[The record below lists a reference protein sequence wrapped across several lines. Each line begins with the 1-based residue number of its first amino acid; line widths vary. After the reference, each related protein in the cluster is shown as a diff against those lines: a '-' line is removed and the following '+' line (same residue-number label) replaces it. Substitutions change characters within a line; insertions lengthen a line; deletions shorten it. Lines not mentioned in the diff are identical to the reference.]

1 MAFRSNEYLQ
11 RNELVRFQLDDV
23 IRAPANGQHQTKN
36 GYKFTIND
44 RSAFYDWY
52 NGYLEVQFQ
61 LQKTADAAGYAAADR
76 ITTINGSHSLIKH
89 LTIRSAGKIIYDTD
103 NLHKVCFVKNLLEYS
118 DDFSRSVAK
127 NSFWYLDT
135 NATTANTNAGF
146 EARRLQT
153 QAVQNNGG
161 GGAKNINVI
170 IPLNRFS
177 FFEELEDKML
187 VPMQLQ
193 FEITLNDDG
202 ELIHMAN
209 GTDPGRVVVNRFLLW
224 VPRLTPKDSLY
235 DKFVSS
241 FLKETQW
248 KYLREM
254 YQQSAP
260 ATSSGFFQI
269 SASIDNVKHIF
280 VWLKRTAPPND
291 DPAEDNPFLMNTFK
305 LNAADANSSLLNCR
319 LEYGNGVFYPETEYD
334 TESKV
339 RIFQDVMA
347 YAMRKN
353 DYNTGTQL
361 NLANFGSLYSLE
373 KAIRGRNPISLRLK
387 NSQLSGNDQAKTT
400 LMLTA
405 NQIKKIQKA
414 ASQGKGVEIKVSK
427 SQAQKVGGSLFSA
440 LFPLARSA
448 APMLAKTL
456 GLSALA
462 GLASEGAS
470 QVVKKISG
478 SGQRAMTGGFL
489 IPQDKIQKLIDN
501 KHLLTNKQKEQIL
514 SALQSGGQIV
524 VKPSKKQ
531 SGGLLGT
538 MLASIGIPLAIEA
551 VKSVFGKGA
560 PRIGRPKGKGAP
572 RIGRPKGG
580 KGAPRLGGPFQ
591 RPPPIV
597 GNWEQATSWGRG
609 MGKKKSKKG
618 ERAKRGEGLL
628 LGSKSPFNNIPIL
641 GAIL

>member
-1 MAFRSNEYLQ
+1 MLSFKMTTYHPYKVNLSE
-11 RNELVRFQLDDV
+11 
-23 IRAPANGQHQTKN
+23 GQK
-36 GYKFTIND
+36 
-44 RSAFYDWY
+44 
-52 NGYLEVQFQ
+52 
-61 LQKTADAAGYAAADR
+61 
-76 ITTINGSHSLIKH
+76 
-89 LTIRSAGKIIYDTD
+89 
-103 NLHKVCFVKNLLEYS
+103 
-118 DDFSRSVAK
+118 
-127 NSFWYLDT
+127 
-135 NATTANTNAGF
+135 
-146 EARRLQT
+146 
-153 QAVQNNGG
+153 
-161 GGAKNINVI
+161 
-170 IPLNRFS
+170 
-177 FFEELEDKML
+177 DK
-187 VPMQLQ
+187 
-193 FEITLNDDG
+193 
-202 ELIHMAN
+202 
-209 GTDPGRVVVNRFLLW
+209 
-224 VPRLTPKDSLY
+224 
-235 DKFVSS
+235 
-241 FLKETQW
+241 
-248 KYLREM
+248 
-254 YQQSAP
+254 
-260 ATSSGFFQI
+260 
-269 SASIDNVKHIF
+269 
-280 VWLKRTAPPND
+280 
-291 DPAEDNPFLMNTFK
+291 
-305 LNAADANSSLLNCR
+305 
-319 LEYGNGVFYPETEYD
+319 
-334 TESKV
+334 
-339 RIFQDVMA
+339 
-347 YAMRKN
+347 
-353 DYNTGTQL
+353 
-361 NLANFGSLYSLE
+361 LE

-414 ASQGKGVEIKVSK
+414 ASQGKGAEIKVSK

-514 SALQSGGQIV
+514 SALQSGGQVV
-524 VKPSKKQ
+524 VKPTKKQ

>member
-1 MAFRSNEYLQ
+1 MLSFKMTTYHPYKVNLSE
-11 RNELVRFQLDDV
+11 
-23 IRAPANGQHQTKN
+23 GQK
-36 GYKFTIND
+36 
-44 RSAFYDWY
+44 
-52 NGYLEVQFQ
+52 
-61 LQKTADAAGYAAADR
+61 
-76 ITTINGSHSLIKH
+76 
-89 LTIRSAGKIIYDTD
+89 
-103 NLHKVCFVKNLLEYS
+103 
-118 DDFSRSVAK
+118 
-127 NSFWYLDT
+127 
-135 NATTANTNAGF
+135 
-146 EARRLQT
+146 
-153 QAVQNNGG
+153 
-161 GGAKNINVI
+161 
-170 IPLNRFS
+170 
-177 FFEELEDKML
+177 DK
-187 VPMQLQ
+187 
-193 FEITLNDDG
+193 
-202 ELIHMAN
+202 
-209 GTDPGRVVVNRFLLW
+209 
-224 VPRLTPKDSLY
+224 
-235 DKFVSS
+235 
-241 FLKETQW
+241 
-248 KYLREM
+248 
-254 YQQSAP
+254 
-260 ATSSGFFQI
+260 
-269 SASIDNVKHIF
+269 
-280 VWLKRTAPPND
+280 
-291 DPAEDNPFLMNTFK
+291 
-305 LNAADANSSLLNCR
+305 
-319 LEYGNGVFYPETEYD
+319 
-334 TESKV
+334 
-339 RIFQDVMA
+339 
-347 YAMRKN
+347 
-353 DYNTGTQL
+353 
-361 NLANFGSLYSLE
+361 LE

-609 MGKKKSKKG
+609 MGKKKSK
-618 ERAKRGEGLL
+618 GEGLL

>member
-361 NLANFGSLYSLE
+361 NLANFGSLYSLVYFD
-373 KAIRGRNPISLRLK
+373 L
-387 NSQLSGNDQAKTT
+387 
-400 LMLTA
+400 
-405 NQIKKIQKA
+405 
-414 ASQGKGVEIKVSK
+414 QGKGAEIKVSK

-609 MGKKKSKKG
+609 MGKKKSK
-618 ERAKRGEGLL
+618 GEGLL
-628 LGSKSPFNNIPIL
+628 LGEKSPFNNIPIL

>member
-1 MAFRSNEYLQ
+1 MLSFKMTTYHPYKVNLSE
-11 RNELVRFQLDDV
+11 
-23 IRAPANGQHQTKN
+23 GQK
-36 GYKFTIND
+36 
-44 RSAFYDWY
+44 
-52 NGYLEVQFQ
+52 
-61 LQKTADAAGYAAADR
+61 
-76 ITTINGSHSLIKH
+76 
-89 LTIRSAGKIIYDTD
+89 
-103 NLHKVCFVKNLLEYS
+103 
-118 DDFSRSVAK
+118 
-127 NSFWYLDT
+127 
-135 NATTANTNAGF
+135 
-146 EARRLQT
+146 
-153 QAVQNNGG
+153 
-161 GGAKNINVI
+161 
-170 IPLNRFS
+170 
-177 FFEELEDKML
+177 DK
-187 VPMQLQ
+187 
-193 FEITLNDDG
+193 
-202 ELIHMAN
+202 
-209 GTDPGRVVVNRFLLW
+209 
-224 VPRLTPKDSLY
+224 
-235 DKFVSS
+235 
-241 FLKETQW
+241 
-248 KYLREM
+248 
-254 YQQSAP
+254 
-260 ATSSGFFQI
+260 
-269 SASIDNVKHIF
+269 
-280 VWLKRTAPPND
+280 
-291 DPAEDNPFLMNTFK
+291 
-305 LNAADANSSLLNCR
+305 
-319 LEYGNGVFYPETEYD
+319 
-334 TESKV
+334 
-339 RIFQDVMA
+339 
-347 YAMRKN
+347 
-353 DYNTGTQL
+353 
-361 NLANFGSLYSLE
+361 LE
-373 KAIRGRNPISLRLK
+373 KAIRSRNPISLRLK

-414 ASQGKGVEIKVSK
+414 ASQGKGAEIKVSK

-514 SALQSGGQIV
+514 TALQSGGQV
-524 VKPSKKQ
+524 MVKPTAKQ
-531 SGGLLGT
+531 SGGALGAL
-538 MLASIGIPLAIEA
+538 LASIGIPLAIEA

>member
-1 MAFRSNEYLQ
+1 MTTYHPYKVNLSE
-11 RNELVRFQLDDV
+11 
-23 IRAPANGQHQTKN
+23 GQK
-36 GYKFTIND
+36 
-44 RSAFYDWY
+44 
-52 NGYLEVQFQ
+52 
-61 LQKTADAAGYAAADR
+61 
-76 ITTINGSHSLIKH
+76 
-89 LTIRSAGKIIYDTD
+89 
-103 NLHKVCFVKNLLEYS
+103 
-118 DDFSRSVAK
+118 
-127 NSFWYLDT
+127 
-135 NATTANTNAGF
+135 
-146 EARRLQT
+146 
-153 QAVQNNGG
+153 
-161 GGAKNINVI
+161 
-170 IPLNRFS
+170 
-177 FFEELEDKML
+177 DK
-187 VPMQLQ
+187 
-193 FEITLNDDG
+193 
-202 ELIHMAN
+202 
-209 GTDPGRVVVNRFLLW
+209 
-224 VPRLTPKDSLY
+224 
-235 DKFVSS
+235 
-241 FLKETQW
+241 
-248 KYLREM
+248 
-254 YQQSAP
+254 
-260 ATSSGFFQI
+260 
-269 SASIDNVKHIF
+269 
-280 VWLKRTAPPND
+280 
-291 DPAEDNPFLMNTFK
+291 
-305 LNAADANSSLLNCR
+305 
-319 LEYGNGVFYPETEYD
+319 
-334 TESKV
+334 
-339 RIFQDVMA
+339 
-347 YAMRKN
+347 
-353 DYNTGTQL
+353 
-361 NLANFGSLYSLE
+361 LE

-414 ASQGKGVEIKVSK
+414 ASQGKGAEIKVSK

-580 KGAPRLGGPFQ
+580 KGAPRLGGPAATLFQ

>member
-1 MAFRSNEYLQ
+1 MLSFKMTTYHPYKVNLSE
-11 RNELVRFQLDDV
+11 
-23 IRAPANGQHQTKN
+23 GQK
-36 GYKFTIND
+36 
-44 RSAFYDWY
+44 
-52 NGYLEVQFQ
+52 
-61 LQKTADAAGYAAADR
+61 
-76 ITTINGSHSLIKH
+76 
-89 LTIRSAGKIIYDTD
+89 
-103 NLHKVCFVKNLLEYS
+103 
-118 DDFSRSVAK
+118 
-127 NSFWYLDT
+127 
-135 NATTANTNAGF
+135 
-146 EARRLQT
+146 
-153 QAVQNNGG
+153 
-161 GGAKNINVI
+161 
-170 IPLNRFS
+170 
-177 FFEELEDKML
+177 DK
-187 VPMQLQ
+187 
-193 FEITLNDDG
+193 
-202 ELIHMAN
+202 
-209 GTDPGRVVVNRFLLW
+209 
-224 VPRLTPKDSLY
+224 
-235 DKFVSS
+235 
-241 FLKETQW
+241 
-248 KYLREM
+248 
-254 YQQSAP
+254 
-260 ATSSGFFQI
+260 
-269 SASIDNVKHIF
+269 
-280 VWLKRTAPPND
+280 
-291 DPAEDNPFLMNTFK
+291 
-305 LNAADANSSLLNCR
+305 
-319 LEYGNGVFYPETEYD
+319 
-334 TESKV
+334 
-339 RIFQDVMA
+339 
-347 YAMRKN
+347 
-353 DYNTGTQL
+353 
-361 NLANFGSLYSLE
+361 LE

-514 SALQSGGQIV
+514 SALQSGGQVV
-524 VKPSKKQ
+524 VKPTKKQ

-572 RIGRPKGG
+572 RIGRPKG
-580 KGAPRLGGPFQ
+580 KGAPRLGGPAATLFQ

-609 MGKKKSKKG
+609 MGKKNQRERDFCWDRKAHSTTSQFSGRYCKKTKIR
-618 ERAKRGEGLL
+618 EQT
-628 LGSKSPFNNIPIL
+628 PFQL
-641 GAIL
+641 

>member
-1 MAFRSNEYLQ
+1 MLSFKMTTYHPYKVNLSE
-11 RNELVRFQLDDV
+11 
-23 IRAPANGQHQTKN
+23 GQK
-36 GYKFTIND
+36 
-44 RSAFYDWY
+44 
-52 NGYLEVQFQ
+52 
-61 LQKTADAAGYAAADR
+61 
-76 ITTINGSHSLIKH
+76 
-89 LTIRSAGKIIYDTD
+89 
-103 NLHKVCFVKNLLEYS
+103 
-118 DDFSRSVAK
+118 
-127 NSFWYLDT
+127 
-135 NATTANTNAGF
+135 
-146 EARRLQT
+146 
-153 QAVQNNGG
+153 
-161 GGAKNINVI
+161 
-170 IPLNRFS
+170 
-177 FFEELEDKML
+177 DK
-187 VPMQLQ
+187 
-193 FEITLNDDG
+193 
-202 ELIHMAN
+202 
-209 GTDPGRVVVNRFLLW
+209 
-224 VPRLTPKDSLY
+224 
-235 DKFVSS
+235 
-241 FLKETQW
+241 
-248 KYLREM
+248 
-254 YQQSAP
+254 
-260 ATSSGFFQI
+260 
-269 SASIDNVKHIF
+269 
-280 VWLKRTAPPND
+280 
-291 DPAEDNPFLMNTFK
+291 
-305 LNAADANSSLLNCR
+305 
-319 LEYGNGVFYPETEYD
+319 
-334 TESKV
+334 
-339 RIFQDVMA
+339 
-347 YAMRKN
+347 
-353 DYNTGTQL
+353 
-361 NLANFGSLYSLE
+361 LE

-414 ASQGKGVEIKVSK
+414 ASQGKGAEIKVSK

-514 SALQSGGQIV
+514 TALQSGGQVV
-524 VKPSKKQ
+524 VKPTKKQ

-609 MGKKKSKKG
+609 MGKKKIKGRRTSAGIEKPIQQHPNSRGDIVKKPKFVNKPLSNFDLLQWVDFLKIPNFKGIFARDEVMPREHSPCIINLDELENAGTHWVCCAPGEKALWYFDSFGMGFPQEFKSSKPVIW
-618 ERAKRGEGLL
+618 
-628 LGSKSPFNNIPIL
+628 SSSQYQNINSVLCGYYCLYFLHQWAQGKDFYDIL
-641 GAIL
+641 KQFSLVDTTQNEEFIKEYFK

>member
-1 MAFRSNEYLQ
+1 MLSFKMTTYHPYKVNLSE
-11 RNELVRFQLDDV
+11 
-23 IRAPANGQHQTKN
+23 GQK
-36 GYKFTIND
+36 
-44 RSAFYDWY
+44 
-52 NGYLEVQFQ
+52 
-61 LQKTADAAGYAAADR
+61 
-76 ITTINGSHSLIKH
+76 
-89 LTIRSAGKIIYDTD
+89 
-103 NLHKVCFVKNLLEYS
+103 
-118 DDFSRSVAK
+118 
-127 NSFWYLDT
+127 
-135 NATTANTNAGF
+135 
-146 EARRLQT
+146 
-153 QAVQNNGG
+153 
-161 GGAKNINVI
+161 
-170 IPLNRFS
+170 
-177 FFEELEDKML
+177 DK
-187 VPMQLQ
+187 
-193 FEITLNDDG
+193 
-202 ELIHMAN
+202 
-209 GTDPGRVVVNRFLLW
+209 
-224 VPRLTPKDSLY
+224 
-235 DKFVSS
+235 
-241 FLKETQW
+241 
-248 KYLREM
+248 
-254 YQQSAP
+254 
-260 ATSSGFFQI
+260 
-269 SASIDNVKHIF
+269 
-280 VWLKRTAPPND
+280 
-291 DPAEDNPFLMNTFK
+291 
-305 LNAADANSSLLNCR
+305 
-319 LEYGNGVFYPETEYD
+319 
-334 TESKV
+334 
-339 RIFQDVMA
+339 
-347 YAMRKN
+347 
-353 DYNTGTQL
+353 
-361 NLANFGSLYSLE
+361 LE

-387 NSQLSGNDQAKTT
+387 NSQLSGNDQ

-478 SGQRAMTGGFL
+478 SGQRAKRAMTGGFL

-572 RIGRPKGG
+572 RIGRPKG
-580 KGAPRLGGPFQ
+580 KGAPNLGAPFQ

-618 ERAKRGEGLL
+618 EGLL
-628 LGSKSPFNNIPIL
+628 LGEKSPFNNIPIL

>member
-1 MAFRSNEYLQ
+1 MLSFKMTTYHPYKVNLSE
-11 RNELVRFQLDDV
+11 
-23 IRAPANGQHQTKN
+23 GQK
-36 GYKFTIND
+36 
-44 RSAFYDWY
+44 
-52 NGYLEVQFQ
+52 
-61 LQKTADAAGYAAADR
+61 
-76 ITTINGSHSLIKH
+76 
-89 LTIRSAGKIIYDTD
+89 
-103 NLHKVCFVKNLLEYS
+103 
-118 DDFSRSVAK
+118 
-127 NSFWYLDT
+127 
-135 NATTANTNAGF
+135 
-146 EARRLQT
+146 
-153 QAVQNNGG
+153 
-161 GGAKNINVI
+161 
-170 IPLNRFS
+170 
-177 FFEELEDKML
+177 DK
-187 VPMQLQ
+187 
-193 FEITLNDDG
+193 
-202 ELIHMAN
+202 
-209 GTDPGRVVVNRFLLW
+209 
-224 VPRLTPKDSLY
+224 
-235 DKFVSS
+235 
-241 FLKETQW
+241 
-248 KYLREM
+248 
-254 YQQSAP
+254 
-260 ATSSGFFQI
+260 
-269 SASIDNVKHIF
+269 
-280 VWLKRTAPPND
+280 
-291 DPAEDNPFLMNTFK
+291 
-305 LNAADANSSLLNCR
+305 
-319 LEYGNGVFYPETEYD
+319 
-334 TESKV
+334 
-339 RIFQDVMA
+339 
-347 YAMRKN
+347 
-353 DYNTGTQL
+353 
-361 NLANFGSLYSLE
+361 LE
-373 KAIRGRNPISLRLK
+373 KAIRSRNPISLRLK

-514 SALQSGGQIV
+514 TALQSGGQVV
-524 VKPSKKQ
+524 VKPTKKQ

-609 MGKKKSKKG
+609 MGKKKSK
-618 ERAKRGEGLL
+618 GEGLL
-628 LGSKSPFNNIPIL
+628 LGEKSPFNNIPIL

>member
-1 MAFRSNEYLQ
+1 MLSFKMTTYHPYKVNLSE
-11 RNELVRFQLDDV
+11 
-23 IRAPANGQHQTKN
+23 GQK
-36 GYKFTIND
+36 
-44 RSAFYDWY
+44 
-52 NGYLEVQFQ
+52 
-61 LQKTADAAGYAAADR
+61 
-76 ITTINGSHSLIKH
+76 
-89 LTIRSAGKIIYDTD
+89 
-103 NLHKVCFVKNLLEYS
+103 
-118 DDFSRSVAK
+118 
-127 NSFWYLDT
+127 
-135 NATTANTNAGF
+135 
-146 EARRLQT
+146 
-153 QAVQNNGG
+153 
-161 GGAKNINVI
+161 
-170 IPLNRFS
+170 
-177 FFEELEDKML
+177 DK
-187 VPMQLQ
+187 
-193 FEITLNDDG
+193 
-202 ELIHMAN
+202 
-209 GTDPGRVVVNRFLLW
+209 
-224 VPRLTPKDSLY
+224 
-235 DKFVSS
+235 
-241 FLKETQW
+241 
-248 KYLREM
+248 
-254 YQQSAP
+254 
-260 ATSSGFFQI
+260 
-269 SASIDNVKHIF
+269 
-280 VWLKRTAPPND
+280 
-291 DPAEDNPFLMNTFK
+291 
-305 LNAADANSSLLNCR
+305 
-319 LEYGNGVFYPETEYD
+319 
-334 TESKV
+334 
-339 RIFQDVMA
+339 
-347 YAMRKN
+347 
-353 DYNTGTQL
+353 
-361 NLANFGSLYSLE
+361 LE

-387 NSQLSGNDQAKTT
+387 NSQLSGNDQ

-478 SGQRAMTGGFL
+478 SGQVGGFL

-572 RIGRPKGG
+572 R
-580 KGAPRLGGPFQ
+580 LGGPAATLFQ

-618 ERAKRGEGLL
+618 EGLL